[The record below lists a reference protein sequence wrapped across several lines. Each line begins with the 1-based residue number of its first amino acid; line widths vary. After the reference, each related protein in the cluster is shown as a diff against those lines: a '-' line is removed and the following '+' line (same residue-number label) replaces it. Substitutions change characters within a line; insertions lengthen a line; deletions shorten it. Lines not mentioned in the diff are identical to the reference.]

1 MVKLKILKSREEW
14 LKARTRIGGSDAS
27 AVVGEN
33 PYKSNVDLWLEK
45 TGQAVPEDISD
56 KPYVKYGIAAEP
68 HLRALFAYDYPQY
81 KVGYKENNMFTND
94 KYPWAHASLDG
105 WLTDSDGRIGI
116 LEIKTTEI
124 LQSMQR
130 EKWKN
135 RIPGNYYVQ
144 VLHYLMVTEFDFV
157 VLKAQLKSQFG
168 DEEVYLQTR
177 HYRIERSEVQEDID
191 YLISA
196 ERNFW
201 QQVQERKQPNMILPD
216 INI

>member
-1 MVKLKILKSREEW
+1 MVKMSILKDREEW

-33 PYKSNVDLWLEK
+33 PYKNNVALWLEK
-45 TGQAVPEDISD
+45 TGQTVPEDISD

-68 HLRALFAYDYPQY
+68 HLRALFALHYPQY

-105 WLTDSDGRIGI
+105 WLMDADGRMGI

-124 LQSMQR
+124 LRSMQR

-135 RIPGNYYVQ
+135 RIPGNYYIQ
-144 VLHYLMVTEFDFV
+144 VLHYLMVTEFEFV
-157 VLKAQLKSQFG
+157 MLAAELKRQFEG
-168 DEEVYLQTR
+168 EEVYLQTR

-196 ERNFW
+196 EKEFW
-201 QQVQERKQPNMILPD
+201 QQVQEKKRPNLILPKL
-216 INI
+216 NI

>member
-1 MVKLKILKSREEW
+1 MVKLTILKNREEW

-68 HLRALFAYDYPQY
+68 HLRALFALDFPEYR
-81 KVGYKENNMFTND
+81 VGYKENNMFTND

-105 WLTDSDGRIGI
+105 WLSDQDGRMGI

-130 EKWKN
+130 KKWN
-135 RIPGNYYVQ
+135 HRIPDNYYIQ

-157 VLKAQLKSQFG
+157 VLVAQLKSEFNGEIYKQ
-168 DEEVYLQTR
+168 VK

-191 YLISA
+191 CLISS
-196 ERNFW
+196 EKKFW
-201 QQVQERKQPNMILPD
+201 QQVQERKKPNMILPN